1 MPTRGGNSQLRLTE
15 FPWRPQGA
23 PNTFLRPPGLL
34 HGFPGFGWC
43 VLTPLVSGQVREH
56 QALQDVALPG
66 I

>member
-1 MPTRGGNSQLRLTE
+1 MLISRT
-15 FPWRPQGA
+15 WRPQGA

-34 HGFPGFGWC
+34 RGFPGFGWC

>member
-1 MPTRGGNSQLRLTE
+1 MAHTSDAHPTPLAPTRGVKY
-15 FPWRPQGA
+15 A
-23 PNTFLRPPGLL
+23 PTVAWPPAWI
-34 HGFPGFGWC
+34 PGFGWC